1 MYKRQALGFDS
12 PKAVYESG
20 VTGFH
25 LCRELNALGLECA
38 VGASSKMQRPP
49 ADVKRKND
57 LSDAQFLARLLA
69 THNVTEVFVPDA
81 ETEAARDL
89 VRAHADARADLTR
102 ARQRLNLFLMRHGH
116 VFCEKGPTGAPVGS
130 WTKAHWAWIRQISF
144 PDEADEE
151 ALAFYIAQV
160 RHMEGQKRELE
171 KFIRAHAR
179 EPRWRGRVDA
189 PVSYTHLELARV
201 EWHGVGGVC
210 RRVYAELE
218 AARGASRF
226 DGVRRIG
233 IDETSYKKGHKY
245 VTVVVDHDRGCLIW
259 AHEGT
264 GKDVLN
270 LFLDELTREQRRAI
284 EVVTADG
291 ARRIGQLVKRRCPNA
306 RWVMDPFHV
315 VQWMND
321 ALDAV
326 RCEEWNAARAAARAA
341 RPRPEGKRGRPA
353 KGELPPE
360 EVRAL
365 EEEAASIKGSRYA
378 LVKNPEDLTDGQR
391 ARLEALKKLS
401 LIHI

>member
-1 MYKRQALGFDS
+1 MNHTTSIGLDVHARSIAAAALNPLTGEVVTKTFAYSPGEVASWALGFDS

-189 PVSYTHLELARV
+189 LRCLKGIARFRCVRHCASFPTGLLERL
-201 EWHGVGGVC
+201 HF
-210 RRVYAELE
+210 
-218 AARGASRF
+218 SMSIRF
-226 DGVRRIG
+226 TPR
-233 IDETSYKKGHKY
+233 
-245 VTVVVDHDRGCLIW
+245 
-259 AHEGT
+259 
-264 GKDVLN
+264 
-270 LFLDELTREQRRAI
+270 
-284 EVVTADG
+284 DG
-291 ARRIGQLVKRRCPNA
+291 AESEGARDEVQRKRLKPGHSCPWEAKPRLRIDSVAFDFLSWGFVKSISAKRVDCP
-306 RWVMDPFHV
+306 
-315 VQWMND
+315 
-321 ALDAV
+321 
-326 RCEEWNAARAAARAA
+326 
-341 RPRPEGKRGRPA
+341 
-353 KGELPPE
+353 
-360 EVRAL
+360 
-365 EEEAASIKGSRYA
+365 
-378 LVKNPEDLTDGQR
+378 
-391 ARLEALKKLS
+391 
-401 LIHI
+401 

>member
-1 MYKRQALGFDS
+1 MNHTTSIGLDVHARSIAAAALDPLTGEVVTKTFAYSPGEVASWALGFDS

-57 LSDAQFLARLLA
+57 LADAQFLARLLA

-189 PVSYTHLELARV
+189 LRCLKGIEEITAFALVAEA
-201 EWHGVGGVC
+201 GVF
-210 RRVYAELE
+210 
-218 AARGASRF
+218 SRF
-226 DGVRRIG
+226 DSARAFSTWAGLVPSEHSSGPRRRTGGITKTGNSNVRRLLV
-233 IDETSYKKGHKY
+233 EASWHYARATAARKPAPSP
-245 VTVVVDHDRGCLIW
+245 
-259 AHEGT
+259 
-264 GKDVLN
+264 DVPL
-270 LFLDELTREQRRAI
+270 RI
-284 EVVTADG
+284 ENHAAKAVKRLV
-291 ARRIGQLVKRRCPNA
+291 ARRREMSA
-306 RWVMDPFHV
+306 R
-315 VQWMND
+315 
-321 ALDAV
+321 
-326 RCEEWNAARAAARAA
+326 
-341 RPRPEGKRGRPA
+341 GKRPSVANCATARELACWCWAIGRMA
-353 KGELPPE
+353 EG
-360 EVRAL
+360 AD
-365 EEEAASIKGSRYA
+365 A
-378 LVKNPEDLTDGQR
+378 
-391 ARLEALKKLS
+391 
-401 LIHI
+401 

>member
-1 MYKRQALGFDS
+1 MNHTTSIGLDVRARSIAAAALDPLTGEVVTKTFAYSPGEVASWALGFDS

-189 PVSYTHLELARV
+189 LRCLKGIEEITAFALVAEAGVFSRFGSARAFSTWAGLVPSEHSSGPRRRTGGITKTGNSNVRRLLVEASRHYARATAARKPAPSPDVPLRIENHAAKAVKRLVARRREMSARGKRPSVANCATARELACWCWAIGRM
-201 EWHGVGGVC
+201 
-210 RRVYAELE
+210 AE
-218 AARGASRF
+218 GA
-226 DGVRRIG
+226 
-233 IDETSYKKGHKY
+233 
-245 VTVVVDHDRGCLIW
+245 
-259 AHEGT
+259 
-264 GKDVLN
+264 
-270 LFLDELTREQRRAI
+270 
-284 EVVTADG
+284 
-291 ARRIGQLVKRRCPNA
+291 
-306 RWVMDPFHV
+306 
-315 VQWMND
+315 D
-321 ALDAV
+321 A
-326 RCEEWNAARAAARAA
+326 
-341 RPRPEGKRGRPA
+341 
-353 KGELPPE
+353 
-360 EVRAL
+360 
-365 EEEAASIKGSRYA
+365 
-378 LVKNPEDLTDGQR
+378 
-391 ARLEALKKLS
+391 
-401 LIHI
+401 

>member
-1 MYKRQALGFDS
+1 MNHTTSIGLDVHARSIAAAALDPLTGEVVTKTFAYSPGEVASWALGFDS

-151 ALAFYIAQV
+151 ALAFSLVA
-160 RHMEGQKRELE
+160 E
-171 KFIRAHAR
+171 A
-179 EPRWRGRVDA
+179 
-189 PVSYTHLELARV
+189 
-201 EWHGVGGVC
+201 GVF
-210 RRVYAELE
+210 
-218 AARGASRF
+218 SRF
-226 DGVRRIG
+226 DSARAFSTWAGLVPSEHSSGPRRRTGGITKTGNSNVRRLLV
-233 IDETSYKKGHKY
+233 EASWHYARATAARKPAPSP
-245 VTVVVDHDRGCLIW
+245 
-259 AHEGT
+259 
-264 GKDVLN
+264 DVPL
-270 LFLDELTREQRRAI
+270 RI
-284 EVVTADG
+284 ENHAAKAVKRLV
-291 ARRIGQLVKRRCPNA
+291 ARRREMSA
-306 RWVMDPFHV
+306 R
-315 VQWMND
+315 
-321 ALDAV
+321 
-326 RCEEWNAARAAARAA
+326 
-341 RPRPEGKRGRPA
+341 GKRPSVANCATARELACWCWAIGRMA
-353 KGELPPE
+353 EG
-360 EVRAL
+360 AD
-365 EEEAASIKGSRYA
+365 A
-378 LVKNPEDLTDGQR
+378 
-391 ARLEALKKLS
+391 
-401 LIHI
+401 

>member
-1 MYKRQALGFDS
+1 MNHTTSIGLDVHARSIAAAALDPLTGEVVTKTFAYSPGEVASWALGFDS

-38 VGASSKMQRPP
+38 VGASSKTQRPP

-89 VRAHADARADLTR
+89 VRAHAGARADLTR
-102 ARQRLNLFLMRHGH
+102 ARKRLNLFLMRHGH

-179 EPRWRGRVDA
+179 EPRWCGRVDA
-189 PVSYTHLELARV
+189 LRCLKGIEEITAFALVAEA
-201 EWHGVGGVC
+201 GVF
-210 RRVYAELE
+210 
-218 AARGASRF
+218 SRF
-226 DGVRRIG
+226 DGARAFSTWAGLVPSEHSSGPRRRTGGITKTGNSNVRRLLV
-233 IDETSYKKGHKY
+233 EASWHYARATAARKPAPSP
-245 VTVVVDHDRGCLIW
+245 
-259 AHEGT
+259 
-264 GKDVLN
+264 DVPL
-270 LFLDELTREQRRAI
+270 RI
-284 EVVTADG
+284 ENHAAKAVKRLV
-291 ARRIGQLVKRRCPNA
+291 ARRREMSA
-306 RWVMDPFHV
+306 R
-315 VQWMND
+315 
-321 ALDAV
+321 
-326 RCEEWNAARAAARAA
+326 
-341 RPRPEGKRGRPA
+341 GKRPSVANCATARELACWCWAIGRMA
-353 KGELPPE
+353 EG
-360 EVRAL
+360 AD
-365 EEEAASIKGSRYA
+365 A
-378 LVKNPEDLTDGQR
+378 
-391 ARLEALKKLS
+391 
-401 LIHI
+401 

>member
-1 MYKRQALGFDS
+1 MNHTTSIGLDVHARSIAAAALDPLTGEVVTKTFAYSPGEVASWALGFDS

-189 PVSYTHLELARV
+189 LRCLKGIEEITAFALVAEA
-201 EWHGVGGVC
+201 GVF
-210 RRVYAELE
+210 
-218 AARGASRF
+218 SRF
-226 DGVRRIG
+226 DSARAFSTWAGLVPSEHSSGPRRRTGGITKTGNSNVRRLLV
-233 IDETSYKKGHKY
+233 EASWHY
-245 VTVVVDHDRGCLIW
+245 
-259 AHEGT
+259 A
-264 GKDVLN
+264 
-270 LFLDELTREQRRAI
+270 RA
-284 EVVTADG
+284 T
-291 ARRIGQLVKRRCPNA
+291 
-306 RWVMDPFHV
+306 
-315 VQWMND
+315 
-321 ALDAV
+321 
-326 RCEEWNAARAAARAA
+326 AAR
-341 RPRPEGKRGRPA
+341 KC
-353 KGELPPE
+353 
-360 EVRAL
+360 
-365 EEEAASIKGSRYA
+365 I
-378 LVKNPEDLTDGQR
+378 
-391 ARLEALKKLS
+391 
-401 LIHI
+401 

>member
-1 MYKRQALGFDS
+1 MNHTTSIGLDVHARSIAAAALDPLTGEVVTKTFAYSPGEVASWALGFDS

-171 KFIRAHAR
+171 KFIRAPLARAGRCPALPEGHRGDNGVRPGRRGGRVLQVRQREGLLDVGRPRALRALQRPATTHRRHNQDGQLQRPQAAGGGVVALRQGDRRAQARPEPRRAPAYR
-179 EPRWRGRVDA
+179 EPCRQGR
-189 PVSYTHLELARV
+189 E
-201 EWHGVGGVC
+201 E
-210 RRVYAELE
+210 
-218 AARGASRF
+218 ARG
-226 DGVRRIG
+226 
-233 IDETSYKKGHKY
+233 
-245 VTVVVDHDRGCLIW
+245 
-259 AHEGT
+259 
-264 GKDVLN
+264 
-270 LFLDELTREQRRAI
+270 Q
-284 EVVTADG
+284 
-291 ARRIGQLVKRRCPNA
+291 
-306 RWVMDPFHV
+306 
-315 VQWMND
+315 
-321 ALDAV
+321 
-326 RCEEWNAARAAARAA
+326 AA
-341 RPRPEGKRGRPA
+341 GD
-353 KGELPPE
+353 
-360 EVRAL
+360 VRA
-365 EEEAASIKGSRYA
+365 R
-378 LVKNPEDLTDGQR
+378 
-391 ARLEALKKLS
+391 
-401 LIHI
+401 

>member
-1 MYKRQALGFDS
+1 MNHTTSIGLDVHARSIAAAALDPLTGEVVTKTFAYSPGEVASWALGFDS

-189 PVSYTHLELARV
+189 LRCLKGIEEITAFALVAEA
-201 EWHGVGGVC
+201 GVF
-210 RRVYAELE
+210 
-218 AARGASRF
+218 SRF
-226 DGVRRIG
+226 DSARAFSTWAGLVPSEHSSGPRRRTGGITKTGNSNVRRLLV
-233 IDETSYKKGHKY
+233 EASWHYARATAARKP
-245 VTVVVDHDRGCLIW
+245 
-259 AHEGT
+259 AEP
-264 GKDVLN
+264 
-270 LFLDELTREQRRAI
+270 RRAPAYR
-284 EVVTADG
+284 EPCRQGREEARGQAAGDVRARQAALGRQLRHG
-291 ARRIGQLVKRRCPNA
+291 ARACVLVLGDRPHGRGGRRVA
-306 RWVMDPFHV
+306 G
-315 VQWMND
+315 
-321 ALDAV
+321 AL
-326 RCEEWNAARAAARAA
+326 
-341 RPRPEGKRGRPA
+341 PTHSHPS
-353 KGELPPE
+353 L
-360 EVRAL
+360 RAL
-365 EEEAASIKGSRYA
+365 RI
-378 LVKNPEDLTDGQR
+378 
-391 ARLEALKKLS
+391 RLAVEGDS
-401 LIHI
+401 

>member
-1 MYKRQALGFDS
+1 MNHTTSIGLDVHARSIAAAALDPLTGEVVTKTFAYSPGEVASWALGFDS
-12 PKAVYESG
+12 SKAVYESG

-189 PVSYTHLELARV
+189 LRCLKGIEEITAFALVAEA
-201 EWHGVGGVC
+201 GVF
-210 RRVYAELE
+210 
-218 AARGASRF
+218 SRF
-226 DGVRRIG
+226 DSARAFSTWGRARALRALQRPATTHRRHNQDGQLQRPQAAGGGVVALRQG
-233 IDETSYKKGHKY
+233 D
-245 VTVVVDHDRGCLIW
+245 
-259 AHEGT
+259 
-264 GKDVLN
+264 
-270 LFLDELTREQRRAI
+270 RRAQARP
-284 EVVTADG
+284 EPRRAPAYREPCRQGREEARGQAAGDVRARQAALGRQLRHG
-291 ARRIGQLVKRRCPNA
+291 ARACVLVLGDRPHGRGGRRVA
-306 RWVMDPFHV
+306 G
-315 VQWMND
+315 
-321 ALDAV
+321 AL
-326 RCEEWNAARAAARAA
+326 
-341 RPRPEGKRGRPA
+341 PTHSHPS
-353 KGELPPE
+353 L
-360 EVRAL
+360 RAL
-365 EEEAASIKGSRYA
+365 RI
-378 LVKNPEDLTDGQR
+378 
-391 ARLEALKKLS
+391 RLAVEGDS
-401 LIHI
+401 